1 MRRCAMAESR
11 SEGDRAAAA
20 ATPGD
25 LAVLLRAAGIAY
37 VPGGLDRTAEAH
49 AMFRGF
55 AERLAAL
62 DLGDTPPAAVFDPR
76 WR

>member
-1 MRRCAMAESR
+1 MAEAR
-11 SEGDRAAAA
+11 IEADREAAAHPSA
-20 ATPGD
+20 GD
-25 LAVLLRAAGIAY
+25 LAVLLRAAGIAH
-37 VPGGLDRTAEAH
+37 VPGGPERTAEAH